1 MKESMQNK
9 LNMLQVR
16 LDELNNELS
25 IRRIK
30 LSLEK
35 DFENKPSNILP
46 FQKKKFEKFKSSAML
61 VAIDLQSGSE
71 GISEDSLTK
80 LIEEKLDA
88 SVLHVEYLDVEF
100 PEQQDAIQTNSVNDN
115 KPIPFKDN

>member
-1 MKESMQNK
+1 M
-9 LNMLQVR
+9 
-16 LDELNNELS
+16 
-25 IRRIK
+25 
-30 LSLEK
+30 SLEK

-115 KPIPFKDN
+115 KPIPFKDS

>member
-1 MKESMQNK
+1 
-9 LNMLQVR
+9 
-16 LDELNNELS
+16 
-25 IRRIK
+25 

>member
-1 MKESMQNK
+1 M
-9 LNMLQVR
+9 
-16 LDELNNELS
+16 
-25 IRRIK
+25 
-30 LSLEK
+30 SLEK

-100 PEQQDAIQTNSVNDN
+100 PEQQDAIETNSVNDN

>member
-1 MKESMQNK
+1 M
-9 LNMLQVR
+9 
-16 LDELNNELS
+16 
-25 IRRIK
+25 
-30 LSLEK
+30 SLEK

-46 FQKKKFEKFKSSAML
+46 FQRKKFEKFKSSAML

-100 PEQQDAIQTNSVNDN
+100 PEKQDEILTNSVNDN
-115 KPIPFKDN
+115 KPLS

>member
-1 MKESMQNK
+1 M
-9 LNMLQVR
+9 
-16 LDELNNELS
+16 
-25 IRRIK
+25 
-30 LSLEK
+30 SLEK

>member
-1 MKESMQNK
+1 
-9 LNMLQVR
+9 
-16 LDELNNELS
+16 
-25 IRRIK
+25 

-46 FQKKKFEKFKSSAML
+46 FQRKKFEKFKSSAML

-115 KPIPFKDN
+115 KPIPFKDS

>member
-1 MKESMQNK
+1 M
-9 LNMLQVR
+9 
-16 LDELNNELS
+16 
-25 IRRIK
+25 
-30 LSLEK
+30 SLEK

-100 PEQQDAIQTNSVNDN
+100 PEQHDAIQTNSVNDN

>member
-1 MKESMQNK
+1 M
-9 LNMLQVR
+9 
-16 LDELNNELS
+16 
-25 IRRIK
+25 
-30 LSLEK
+30 SLEK

-46 FQKKKFEKFKSSAML
+46 FQRKKFEKFKSSAML

-71 GISEDSLTK
+71 GISENSLTK

>member
-1 MKESMQNK
+1 M
-9 LNMLQVR
+9 
-16 LDELNNELS
+16 
-25 IRRIK
+25 
-30 LSLEK
+30 SLEK

-46 FQKKKFEKFKSSAML
+46 FQRKKFEKFKSSAML

-100 PEQQDAIQTNSVNDN
+100 PEQQDEILTNSVNDN
-115 KPIPFKDN
+115 KPLS

>member
-1 MKESMQNK
+1 M
-9 LNMLQVR
+9 
-16 LDELNNELS
+16 
-25 IRRIK
+25 
-30 LSLEK
+30 SLEK

-46 FQKKKFEKFKSSAML
+46 FQRKKFEKFKSSAML

-100 PEQQDAIQTNSVNDN
+100 PEQQDAIETNSVNDN

>member
-1 MKESMQNK
+1 M
-9 LNMLQVR
+9 
-16 LDELNNELS
+16 
-25 IRRIK
+25 
-30 LSLEK
+30 SLEK

-80 LIEEKLDA
+80 IIEEKLDA

-100 PEQQDAIQTNSVNDN
+100 PEQPDAIQTNSVNDN

>member
-1 MKESMQNK
+1 M
-9 LNMLQVR
+9 
-16 LDELNNELS
+16 
-25 IRRIK
+25 
-30 LSLEK
+30 SLEK

-46 FQKKKFEKFKSSAML
+46 FQRKKFEKFKSSAML

-115 KPIPFKDN
+115 KPIPFKDS

>member
-1 MKESMQNK
+1 M
-9 LNMLQVR
+9 
-16 LDELNNELS
+16 
-25 IRRIK
+25 
-30 LSLEK
+30 SLEK

-100 PEQQDAIQTNSVNDN
+100 PEQQDEILTNSVNDN
-115 KPIPFKDN
+115 KPLS

>member
-1 MKESMQNK
+1 M
-9 LNMLQVR
+9 
-16 LDELNNELS
+16 
-25 IRRIK
+25 
-30 LSLEK
+30 SLEK

-100 PEQQDAIQTNSVNDN
+100 HEQQDAIQTNSVNDN
-115 KPIPFKDN
+115 NPIPFKDN

>member
-1 MKESMQNK
+1 M
-9 LNMLQVR
+9 
-16 LDELNNELS
+16 
-25 IRRIK
+25 K

-46 FQKKKFEKFKSSAML
+46 FQRKKFEKFKSSAML

-100 PEQQDAIQTNSVNDN
+100 PEQQDEILTNSVNDN
-115 KPIPFKDN
+115 KPLS

>member
-1 MKESMQNK
+1 
-9 LNMLQVR
+9 
-16 LDELNNELS
+16 
-25 IRRIK
+25 

-46 FQKKKFEKFKSSAML
+46 FQRKKFEKFKSSAML

>member
-1 MKESMQNK
+1 M
-9 LNMLQVR
+9 
-16 LDELNNELS
+16 
-25 IRRIK
+25 
-30 LSLEK
+30 SLEK

-46 FQKKKFEKFKSSAML
+46 FQRKKFEKFKSSAML

>member
-1 MKESMQNK
+1 
-9 LNMLQVR
+9 
-16 LDELNNELS
+16 
-25 IRRIK
+25 

-46 FQKKKFEKFKSSAML
+46 FQRKKFEKFKSSAML

-100 PEQQDAIQTNSVNDN
+100 PEQQDEILTNSVNDN
-115 KPIPFKDN
+115 KPLS

>member
-1 MKESMQNK
+1 M
-9 LNMLQVR
+9 
-16 LDELNNELS
+16 
-25 IRRIK
+25 
-30 LSLEK
+30 SLEK

-46 FQKKKFEKFKSSAML
+46 FQRKKFEKFKSSAML

-88 SVLHVEYLDVEF
+88 SVLHVEYLDIEF
-100 PEQQDAIQTNSVNDN
+100 PEQQDEILTNSVNDN
-115 KPIPFKDN
+115 KPLS

>member
-1 MKESMQNK
+1 M
-9 LNMLQVR
+9 
-16 LDELNNELS
+16 
-25 IRRIK
+25 
-30 LSLEK
+30 SLEK
-35 DFENKPSNILP
+35 DFENKPSNVLP
-46 FQKKKFEKFKSSAML
+46 FQRKKFEKFKRSAML

-100 PEQQDAIQTNSVNDN
+100 PEQQDEILTNSVNDN
-115 KPIPFKDN
+115 KPLS

>member
-1 MKESMQNK
+1 M
-9 LNMLQVR
+9 
-16 LDELNNELS
+16 
-25 IRRIK
+25 
-30 LSLEK
+30 SLEK

-46 FQKKKFEKFKSSAML
+46 FQRKKFEKFKSSAML

-71 GISEDSLTK
+71 GFSEDSLTK

-100 PEQQDAIQTNSVNDN
+100 PEQQDEILTNSVNDN
-115 KPIPFKDN
+115 KPLS

>member
-1 MKESMQNK
+1 M
-9 LNMLQVR
+9 
-16 LDELNNELS
+16 
-25 IRRIK
+25 
-30 LSLEK
+30 SLEK

-46 FQKKKFEKFKSSAML
+46 FQRKKFEKFKSSAML

-71 GISEDSLTK
+71 GISEASLTK

>member
-1 MKESMQNK
+1 M
-9 LNMLQVR
+9 
-16 LDELNNELS
+16 
-25 IRRIK
+25 
-30 LSLEK
+30 SLEK

-46 FQKKKFEKFKSSAML
+46 FQRKKFEKFKSSAML

-100 PEQQDAIQTNSVNDN
+100 PEQQDVIQTNSVNDN

>member
-1 MKESMQNK
+1 M
-9 LNMLQVR
+9 
-16 LDELNNELS
+16 
-25 IRRIK
+25 
-30 LSLEK
+30 SLEK

-46 FQKKKFEKFKSSAML
+46 FQRKKFDKFKSSAML

-100 PEQQDAIQTNSVNDN
+100 PEQQDEILTNSVNDN
-115 KPIPFKDN
+115 KPLS